1 MRDTAVLVFVATTL
15 SDVLSEVGVSVCFSR
30 VTTLLKLTDLTT
42 GLFAITLVLK
52 LNGPA
57 MGEST
62 EPFSV
67 GVTSSAGPVP
77 KLNEAFVGLRLSELT
92 GSKIALLGNVSLRGD
107 KASRSIDS
115 PALACVAR
123 TVPSSDG
130 GVGVRGGIGK
140 GRFDAIAS
148 ACRTRLRR
156 KNRAWECLVKESGG
170 KGDNETRHD

>member
-1 MRDTAVLVFVATTL
+1 MRDAAVLVFVATTL
-15 SDVLSEVGVSVCFSR
+15 SNILSEVSVSVCFSKS
-30 VTTLLKLTDLTT
+30 TTLFKLTDLTT

-57 MGEST
+57 VGASP

-77 KLNEAFVGLRLSELT
+77 KLNEAFVGLRRSEFT
-92 GSKIALLGNVSLRGD
+92 GSKMALLGNVSLRGD

-115 PALACVAR
+115 PALACGAW

-140 GRFDAIAS
+140 GRFDAIAN

-156 KNRAWECLVKESGG
+156 KNRAWKCLVNESGG
-170 KGDNETRHD
+170 KGDNGPRYD